1 MSKGKKPEAHDEK
14 AGLCVSGIHKGDGEM
29 LILMSGATFKHTHTH
44 TRVKEIFPLES
55 WLTMC

>member
-44 TRVKEIFPLES
+44 EWRKFFHLKAG
-55 WLTMC
+55 